1 MALLKQCSHRGCRKL
16 LRDNVKF
23 CDYHQAKFDLEEK
36 ERYKE
41 YQDRRLRDK
50 EKKKQQ
56 QFYNSDSWKRIRA
69 ATVSD
74 CLGMDIYEYYTTGR
88 IVSGETVH
96 HIIELNED
104 WNCRLDINNL
114 IYLTE
119 RNHRKIHVIYDRSNK
134 DKKIMQDKLFK
145 IINKFQS
152 EFII

>member
-16 LRDNVKF
+16 LRDNIKF
-23 CDYHQAKFDLEEK
+23 CDYHQAKFELEEK

-56 QFYNSDSWKRIRA
+56 QFYNSDSWRRIRTA
-69 ATVSD
+69 VISD
-74 CLGMDIYEYYTTGR
+74 YLGIDIYEYYTTGR
-88 IVSGETVH
+88 IVPGETVH

-119 RNHRKIHVIYDRSNK
+119 RNHRKIHAMYDRSNK